1 MKNKYLFVTILLL
14 ALALTGFG
22 FTKAYVS
29 VGQQKEREE
38 LLIVTSFYPMYVA
51 ALNIAGECP
60 GVIVENLSEPQ
71 TGCLHD
77 YQLTPQDMI
86 LLSEADVFV
95 VNGGG
100 IETFLTDVAEKYPEL
115 TIINAGA
122 EIFGESSYKQG
133 QADKDNE
140 EMVYEAEEVHEEE
153 AEVHMHEEMYE
164 EEAEVHIHEE
174 MHEEE
179 EHVHE
184 EVHEEEDIHEEVH
197 DEDSHAGH
205 NHGENAHVWMS
216 MHHYMEQIQTICKG
230 LQTADP
236 LHKDRYE
243 TAANL
248 YLEKIERLHQEA
260 EVIREAAEGKSVVI
274 FHEAFEFFSEDFGMQ
289 IAGELNLDEERQ
301 VSAREVADILNMVE
315 SGNVEMVLAEE
326 LYGKD
331 MGDTIEKET
340 TCKVFYL
347 DTLVRG
353 EENKDSWLLGMEQ
366 NLQLLKEAL
375 DVR

>member
-1 MKNKYLFVTILLL
+1 MKNKYLFVTLLLL

-22 FTKAYVS
+22 FTRAYVG
-29 VGQQKEREE
+29 VEQQREREE

-51 ALNIAGECP
+51 TLNIAGECP

-100 IETFLTDVAEKYPEL
+100 IETFLADVAEKYPQL
-115 TIINAGA
+115 TIINAGV
-122 EIFGESSYKQG
+122 EIFGENSY
-133 QADKDNE
+133 
-140 EMVYEAEEVHEEE
+140 YT
-153 AEVHMHEEMYE
+153 
-164 EEAEVHIHEE
+164 E
-174 MHEEE
+174 MHENED
-179 EHVHE
+179 VHDAE
-184 EVHEEEDIHEEVH
+184 AEIHENEDAH
-197 DEDSHAGH
+197 DTEAEIHESEDAYDAEAEMHESEDSHADH
-205 NHGENAHVWMS
+205 NHGENAHAWMS
-216 MHHYMEQIQTICKG
+216 IHHYMEQIGTICNG

-236 LHKDRYE
+236 LHKDIYQ
-243 TAANL
+243 AAATE
-248 YLEKIERLHQEA
+248 YLEKIEPLHQEA
-260 EVIREAAEGKSVVI
+260 EELAQRAHGKSVVI
-274 FHEAFEFFSEDFGMQ
+274 FHEAFEFLAEDLGMH
-289 IAGELNLDEERQ
+289 ISGSLNLDEERQ
-301 VSAREVADILNMVE
+301 VSAREVADILNSVE
-315 SGNVEMVLAEE
+315 EEKIEIVLAEE

-340 TCKVFYL
+340 ACKVYYL

-353 EENKDSWLLGMEQ
+353 AESKDSWLLGMEQ
-366 NLQLLKEAL
+366 NLRLLKHAL

>member
-22 FTKAYVS
+22 FTRVYVS

-100 IETFLTDVAEKYPEL
+100 IETFLTDVAEKYPQL

-133 QADKDNE
+133 QADNE
-140 EMVYEAEEVHEEE
+140 EMHDEE
-153 AEVHMHEEMYE
+153 AE
-164 EEAEVHIHEE
+164 AHIHEE
-174 MHEEE
+174 LHDEAAEI
-179 EHVHE
+179 HVHE
-184 EVHEEEDIHEEVH
+184 ELH
-197 DEDSHAGH
+197 DENAHAGH
-205 NHGENAHVWMS
+205 NHGENAHAWMS
-216 MHHYMEQIQTICKG
+216 IPHYMEQIQTICNG

-236 LHKDRYE
+236 LHKDIYE
-243 TAANL
+243 AAANL
-248 YLEKIERLHQEA
+248 YLEKIEQLHQEA
-260 EVIREAAEGKSVVI
+260 ETIVEAAKGKSVVI
-274 FHEAFEFFSEDFGMQ
+274 FHEAFEFLAEDLEMW
-289 IAGELNLDEERQ
+289 IVGELNLDEERQ
-301 VSAREVADILNMVE
+301 VSAKEVADILNTIE
-315 SGNVEMVLAEE
+315 SEQIEMVLAEE

-340 TCKVFYL
+340 TCKVYYL

-375 DVR
+375 NVR